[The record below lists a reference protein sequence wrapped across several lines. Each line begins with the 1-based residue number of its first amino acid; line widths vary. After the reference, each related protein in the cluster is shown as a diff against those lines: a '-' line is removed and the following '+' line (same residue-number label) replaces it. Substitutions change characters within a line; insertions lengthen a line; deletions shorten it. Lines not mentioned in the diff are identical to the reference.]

1 MQIVTPRWKLCWSS
15 SASPPRSCPSSS
27 PRGTVLRRATPG
39 DVAGY
44 LGLTVESLP
53 ERCFDLVVVGGGPAG
68 LAAAV
73 YGASEGLRTLGVEMT
88 APGGQ
93 AGMSSRIENYLGFP
107 MGVSGEELTQ
117 RAIIQAEKFGASLTA
132 PCTVASLGPA
142 GRVSGGAT
150 ERRKRGRGT
159 GRHRRHRRLL
169 PPAGCRHD

>member
-1 MQIVTPRWKLCWSS
+1 MEALLEQFGIAATELPVVIAT
-15 SASPPRSCPSSS
+15 
-27 PRGTVLRRATPG
+27 GTVLRRATPG
-39 DVAGY
+39 EVAGY

-107 MGVSGEELTQ
+107 MGVSGAELTQ

-132 PCTVASLGPA
+132 PCTVVVARKPR
-142 GRVSGGAT
+142 RVSGGAA
-150 ERRKRGRGT
+150 ERRERGCGA
-159 GRHRRHRRLL
+159 GRSSPPPAPPTADWRRH
-169 PPAGCRHD
+169 D